1 MNDVK
6 LAIRSLLKARGFAA
20 AALLTL
26 GLGIGANAVVF
37 SLVNALLFRPLPFG
51 EATDRIVSLHSTHPT
66 QFPEGWDDA
75 GVSYADM
82 GDVRRDAASFEDVA
96 LHFEKDFTLYGEE
109 AVRVLGGVV
118 TPNLFGLLDVRP
130 ALGRDFR
137 TDEGARL
144 GFERVVILSE
154 PLWRTRFGADP
165 SLVGQS
171 ILVNERELVVIGIM
185 PEGFRYPERSD
196 LWVPHDPGEG
206 SDRSSRYLLGV
217 AKLVRGTTLAEA
229 RLELESIAERLASL
243 YPDTNRGWGI
253 HVLPYREL
261 IVEPPVRLLA
271 GSLLGA
277 VGLVLLI
284 GCANLASLLL
294 ARGAER
300 QRELSLRTALGAGRA
315 ALVRQLL
322 AESLL
327 LGLLGGALGA
337 LVALWGV
344 DALVASFP
352 EELPY
357 WVHLGIDAR
366 VVAFIAGLS
375 ILASLLFGLVPAFRV
390 TKVDLL
396 SALGS
401 GRDARAGR
409 SEAGAQGLL
418 VVTQIAASLA
428 LLVGAGL
435 MRESFLALTRADTGF
450 DDRPLLTLRVYLSG
464 DGYDPVSAKVAFFQE
479 AVRRIESLS
488 GVRRATATLSI
499 PADDGGSSSRIVTR
513 EDPLVDGSEIGVQVV
528 GVTEHFFETLAVPL
542 LEGRAF
548 EATDLEETA
557 APVAVVSRRLAE
569 RLWPRDSASG
579 RELGLVRGTDVQWLR
594 ITGVAPEV
602 QYEEFGE
609 ETAQSELIVY
619 VPYSLLPSRSMA
631 FLVRA
636 EDDPAQ
642 IAGPVRET
650 LRTFAP
656 GVPFYSFRT
665 MEEVRYLTTWE
676 QRLFSRIFGAFAVAA
691 VFLACLGTY
700 GLVAYRVSR
709 RTREIGVRIAL
720 GATGSDVLRSLVREG
735 ALLAVVGLAGGSIA
749 ALGVSRV
756 LAGLLYKIAAV
767 NPVLYGAASL
777 VLAASVL
784 LASYF
789 PARRAVRI
797 DPMSALRQE

>member
-1 MNDVK
+1 MNDFK
-6 LAIRSLLKARGFAA
+6 LAIRSLLKTRGFAMT
-20 AALLTL
+20 ALLTL

-37 SLVNALLFRPLPFG
+37 SLVNALLLRPLPFG
-51 EATDRIVSLHSTHPT
+51 EATERIVTLHSTHPT

-82 GDVRRDAASFEDVA
+82 SDVRRDAASFEDVA

-137 TDEGARL
+137 SDEGARA
-144 GFERVVILSE
+144 GFEKVVILSE
-154 PLWRTRFGADP
+154 GLWRTRFGAD
-165 SLVGQS
+165 SNIVGEP
-171 ILVNERELVVIGIM
+171 IRINERELVVIGIM
-185 PEGFRYPERSD
+185 PEGFRFPERSD

-206 SDRSSRYLLGV
+206 TDRSARYFLGV
-217 AKLVRGTTLAEA
+217 AKLETGTTVDEA
-229 RLELESIAERLASL
+229 RLELGSITERLARL
-243 YPDTNRGWGI
+243 YPETNRGWGI

-294 ARGAER
+294 ARGAAR
-300 QRELSLRTALGAGRA
+300 KRELSVRTALGAGRA

-322 AESLL
+322 AESVL
-327 LGLLGGALGA
+327 LGVLGGALGA
-337 LVALWGV
+337 LFALWGI

-352 EELPY
+352 EELPF
-357 WVHLGIDAR
+357 WVHVTIDVR
-366 VVAFIAGLS
+366 VVAFISGIS

-409 SEAGAQGLL
+409 SESGAQGFL
-418 VVTQIAASLA
+418 VVGQIAASLA

-435 MRESFLALTRADTGF
+435 MFQSFHALTKADPGF
-450 DDRPLLTLRVYLSG
+450 DDRPLLTFRVYLSG
-464 DGYDPVSAKVAFFQE
+464 DAYDPVTAKVAFFQE

-499 PADDGGSSSRIVTR
+499 PTDDGGSSSRIVTR
-513 EDPLVDGSEIGVQVV
+513 EDPLVDGSETGVQVV
-528 GVTEHFFETLAVPL
+528 GITEHFFETLDVRL
-542 LEGRAF
+542 VEGRAF
-548 EATDLEETA
+548 EGSDLEESA
-557 APVAVVSRRLAE
+557 APVAIVNRRLAE
-569 RLWPRDSASG
+569 RLWPREPSTG
-579 RELGLVRGTDVQWLR
+579 RELGLVRGTDVEWLR
-594 ITGVAPEV
+594 IIGVAPDV
-602 QYEEFGE
+602 QFEEFGE
-609 ETAQSELIVY
+609 ETAQSELTVY
-619 VPYSLLPSRSMA
+619 LPYSLLPARGMA
-631 FLVRA
+631 LLVRA
-636 EDDPAQ
+636 ESDPAHL
-642 IAGPVRET
+642 AAPVRET
-650 LRTFAP
+650 LRAFAP
-656 GVPFYSFRT
+656 GIPFYSFRT
-665 MEEVRYLTTWE
+665 MEEVRYFTTWQ

-700 GLVAYRVSR
+700 GLVAYRVSQ

-720 GATGSDVLRSLVREG
+720 GATGRDVLRRLVSEG
-735 ALLAVVGLAGGSIA
+735 ALLAAIGLAAGGVA
-749 ALGVSRV
+749 ALAVSRL
-756 LAGLLYKIAAV
+756 LAGLLYRIAAV
-767 NPVLYGAASL
+767 NPLLYAVAAA
-777 VLAASVL
+777 VLATSVL
-784 LASYF
+784 LASYV
-789 PARRAVRI
+789 PARRAAAI